1 MMGQIV
7 LEYATAFISG
17 NVMRDFLWNGLK
29 MCFQKLNKTIL
40 NNDPDSCGTVCSI
53 CEVKVITDAGKYL
66 RLYSFWKE

>member
-40 NNDPDSCGTVCSI
+40 NNDPD
-53 CEVKVITDAGKYL
+53 K
-66 RLYSFWKE
+66 FFF